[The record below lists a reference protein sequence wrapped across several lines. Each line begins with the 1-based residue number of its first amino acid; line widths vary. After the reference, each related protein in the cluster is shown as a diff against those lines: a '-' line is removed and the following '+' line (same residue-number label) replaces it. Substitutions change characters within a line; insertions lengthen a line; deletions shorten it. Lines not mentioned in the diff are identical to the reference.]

1 MNRRIAIIPRHP
13 GLKIFAKGIQS
24 IARLTA
30 SEFRDLMKVMVF
42 VVDNLLNKDLSEVY
56 VRWNRMYLMSRFERF
71 TESDLE
77 NFQIAINEWADLFIT
92 LFWDCSSGMKMP
104 KLHSWIYHI
113 VDAIRDFGAI
123 NGYTTETY
131 ESLHKTYVKIP
142 YRLSNKKDVEMQ
154 IMKNIRR
161 RAMILRN
168 QVKETKTPRALT
180 YTAKLFII
188 NFSNIT
194 ELCNQQKNNP
204 NINETMR
211 KGFKEFQNCLYEYL
225 SELKKSFTEG
235 SLIKIFGSVTLKNGA
250 ILRATNKFHGRPW
263 FRVQSIARLTASEFR
278 DLMKVMVFVVD
289 NLLNKDLSEVYVRW
303 NRMYLM
309 SRFERFTESDL
320 ENFQIAINEWADL
333 FITLFWDCSSGMK
346 MPKLHSWIY
355 HIVDAIRD
363 FGAINGYTTETY
375 ESLHKTY
382 VKIPYR
388 LSNKKDVE
396 MQIMKNIRRRA
407 MILRNQVKKTKT
419 PRALTYTAKLFIIN
433 FSNITELCNQ
443 QKNNPNINETMRKG
457 FKEFQNCL
465 YEYLSELK
473 KSFTEGCL
481 IKIFGSVIL
490 KNGAILRATNKFHG
504 RPWFSNIAIAMN
516 NKELSKYQSDKGIC
530 YAQTLLITEVN
541 VPNESPFHLVLV

>member
-1 MNRRIAIIPRHP
+1 MDSALDDPYFWTIPNIDIYAATVPDRMHHLDLGLFRYQIEYTKELLGKSLEDKMNRRIAIIPRHP
-13 GLKIFAKGIQS
+13 GLKIFAKGVQS

-30 SEFRDLMKVMVF
+30 SEFRDLMKVMPTE
-42 VVDNLLNKDLSEVY
+42 NLVMDSALDDPYFWTIPNIDIYAATVPDRMHHLDLGLFRYQIEYTKELLGKSLEDKMNRRIAIIPRHPGLKIFAKGVQSIARLTASEF
-56 VRWNRMYLMSRFERF
+56 RDLMKVMISRRSTLDGIGCIFERF

-77 NFQIAINEWADLFIT
+77 NFQIVINEWADLFIT

-154 IMKNIRR
+154 IMKNIHR

-225 SELKKSFTEG
+225 SELKKFFTEG

-263 FRVQSIARLTASEFR
+263 F
-278 DLMKVMVFVVD
+278 
-289 NLLNKDLSEVYVRW
+289 
-303 NRMYLM
+303 
-309 SRFERFTESDL
+309 
-320 ENFQIAINEWADL
+320 
-333 FITLFWDCSSGMK
+333 
-346 MPKLHSWIY
+346 
-355 HIVDAIRD
+355 
-363 FGAINGYTTETY
+363 
-375 ESLHKTY
+375 
-382 VKIPYR
+382 
-388 LSNKKDVE
+388 
-396 MQIMKNIRRRA
+396 
-407 MILRNQVKKTKT
+407 
-419 PRALTYTAKLFIIN
+419 
-433 FSNITELCNQ
+433 
-443 QKNNPNINETMRKG
+443 
-457 FKEFQNCL
+457 
-465 YEYLSELK
+465 
-473 KSFTEGCL
+473 
-481 IKIFGSVIL
+481 
-490 KNGAILRATNKFHG
+490 
-504 RPWFSNIAIAMN
+504 SNIAVTMN
-516 NKELSKYQSDKGIC
+516 NEELSKYQSDKGIC

-541 VPNESPFHLVLV
+541 VPNESPFHLVLVQWYDYRFDQNSDLYDCPLLKLVEWYNFIEIEAIDDIVHMVPRFDETNEYFVNKYLF